1 MLVCISILV
10 ITLPVAY
17 IMFQLVVAK
26 SENGSSRDDNA
37 LKESKSSVTSA
48 IIVFGVIIPS
58 LVAAPYYLVEKLEL
72 QNVILKGFAVVVPL
86 TTIFHVISTF
96 YRYSPRGV
104 EISLT
109 NYLVY
114 NCMMIPPVI
123 VDQKF
128 IPLVGMKEK
137 LTGLKN
143 VVKSYF
149 VVSLVLSFHE
159 SLEYGTVASPTPHI
173 EAEDGLYFLLFK
185 IYDTRHLADNFFF
198 AYLFQSL
205 LHFFILSLGFTA
217 QLLVGYKCATGMNN
231 PLLEATSP
239 SDFWGRRWNLV
250 VQGLLKR
257 GVFKPM
263 YYHSSSKVVAVVAT
277 FLVSGIMHEWVIDVS
292 ILNLA
297 YTPAFGRTT
306 GFFLWNG
313 LFVILEYL
321 IGGWRIFGM
330 IKRVFPKPLITFM
343 LVLCV
348 LPIGHWFCDEYRNIG
363 YFYALSSGFPL
374 ITISSN

>member
-1 MLVCISILV
+1 MAQNPLALLFEGNGSFFDDRVTIFSSSFSAFNRGFQIEMYAPSILFWFQLLMLVCILILA

-37 LKESKSSVTSA
+37 SKESKSSVTSA

-58 LVAAPYYLVEKLEL
+58 LIAAPYYFVELLEL

-114 NCMMIPPVI
+114 NCMMIPPLI

-143 VVKSYF
+143 VLKSYF
-149 VVSLVLSFHE
+149 VVSLLLSFHE
-159 SLEYGTVASPTPHI
+159 SLEYGAVASPTLHI

-185 IYDTRHLADNFFF
+185 IYDTRLLADNFFF
-198 AYLFQSL
+198 AC
-205 LHFFILSLGFTA
+205 
-217 QLLVGYKCATGMNN
+217 K
-231 PLLEATSP
+231 
-239 SDFWGRRWNLV
+239 
-250 VQGLLKR
+250 
-257 GVFKPM
+257 
-263 YYHSSSKVVAVVAT
+263 
-277 FLVSGIMHEWVIDVS
+277 
-292 ILNLA
+292 
-297 YTPAFGRTT
+297 
-306 GFFLWNG
+306 
-313 LFVILEYL
+313 
-321 IGGWRIFGM
+321 
-330 IKRVFPKPLITFM
+330 
-343 LVLCV
+343 
-348 LPIGHWFCDEYRNIG
+348 
-363 YFYALSSGFPL
+363 
-374 ITISSN
+374 